1 MVSDL
6 VTEKLQLPN
15 LQQERIRRVGQ
26 RQDDRHRPIM
36 VRFTRFSDR
45 VTKLKGTVGRWL
57 ALVGWTTAGVLQ
69 TMKMNNEDSYL
80 LDSFQAQ
87 GKIRYT
93 KEKAVMKAV
102 KTNSIGNVYSY
113 ILKH

>member
-45 VTKLKGTVGRWL
+45 VTKLKGTVGR
-57 ALVGWTTAGVLQ
+57 
-69 TMKMNNEDSYL
+69 
-80 LDSFQAQ
+80 
-87 GKIRYT
+87 
-93 KEKAVMKAV
+93 
-102 KTNSIGNVYSY
+102 
-113 ILKH
+113 